1 MHDTA
6 RLKIS
11 IRSTLNYL
19 VPEVSTKEIRLN
31 SLTEIMYFNEEE
43 YVFKYK
49 PVLKN

>member
-6 RLKIS
+6 RLKIA

-31 SLTEIMYFNEEE
+31 LLTTEIMYFNEEK

-49 PVLKN
+49 QY